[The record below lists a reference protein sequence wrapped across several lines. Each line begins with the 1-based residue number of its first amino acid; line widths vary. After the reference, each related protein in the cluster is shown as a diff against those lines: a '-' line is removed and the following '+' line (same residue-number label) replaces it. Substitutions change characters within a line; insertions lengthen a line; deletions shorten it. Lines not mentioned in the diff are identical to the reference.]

1 MASLIWVILFSLR
14 YFYCII
20 YFCRFNYC
28 HEQDSINKSKREVA
42 CEYPF
47 IDFTVTVKCKVKFY
61 RDRVFKKYF
70 LTVSVNRGCPGLF
83 KVDFQSPV
91 FCMVPLITGLF
102 RGHKIDPRW
111 LSKSTFWRT
120 FFPVWVQCEWWTK
133 KSTPK
138 KHFKFQSQKIDW
150 TPSPLQKKA
159 LQLILF

>member
-70 LTVSVNRGCPGLF
+70 FTVSVNRGFPGLF

-91 FCMVPLITGLF
+91 LGPLITGLC

-120 FFPVWVQCEWWTK
+120 FFPVWVGCDRQSVVKCMYCFFNFIM
-133 KSTPK
+133 KSI
-138 KHFKFQSQKIDW
+138 KFD
-150 TPSPLQKKA
+150 
-159 LQLILF
+159 